1 MARQPPP
8 ERTAPYRATIDTQ
21 DPSVHTKGL
30 LLNLSK
36 HKISAIAAV
45 ALFSFVFLTA
55 EFRFD
60 TNMGEL
66 AGPDSVV
73 GAQGLILGA
82 SVIGFVVWGLMAR
95 ADRVKPL
102 LVLSAAVSLL
112 GVLALELTGDPAVLQ
127 IVGCLGFLALGLLG
141 AAAHTAFAQSFEHD
155 PKLATGAGAA
165 YAAGILLQ
173 FAVNLVV
180 PGGIV
185 EGVMLS
191 AATVV
196 LARCGA
202 IDLVDEAKDGLL
214 REAGEGP
221 RNDTE
226 HPCPTTTSKPQ
237 PLKQALWSIALVF
250 ILACMFSTLD
260 NVVTL
265 SNAHGTIA
273 VQTWPRLFLAASGL
287 AAGVLFDLADRRYMG
302 FLMFGVTALSTITI
316 LAVEAGADAN
326 IGLIVFYL
334 SCGFFVTFF
343 TATFTQLA
351 PRMQV
356 PALWAGM
363 GRAAN
368 NVCAFTTSGISFTL
382 VTSGNVALIM
392 IGALVLLV
400 AAGAAFLAAGLFRPP
415 QTEQEREHQRMAEEA
430 LAAPS
435 VEEQRQAFIA
445 DHGLTPREVDVL
457 MAVTQDERPLKQ
469 IAEEL
474 GISMRMVQR
483 HLSSIYQKTD
493 TQTRAGLTKA
503 FPSL

>member
-1 MARQPPP
+1 M
-8 ERTAPYRATIDTQ
+8 
-21 DPSVHTKGL
+21 
-30 LLNLSK
+30 NLSK
-36 HKISAIAAV
+36 TKTNALLAL
-45 ALFSFVFLTA
+45 ALFTFVFLAA

-60 TNMGEL
+60 INVGLL
-66 AGPDSVV
+66 AGAERVV
-73 GAQGLILGA
+73 LAQGFILGT
-82 SVIGFVVWGLMAR
+82 SVIGFIGYA
-95 ADRVKPL
+95 PL
-102 LVLSAAVSLL
+102 LGLAQRKGQPQTVATAAVPIAIMGLTQIQFPT
-112 GVLALELTGDPAVLQ
+112 GPFALEIL
-127 IVGCLGFLALGLLG
+127 GCVAFLGLGLLG
-141 AAAHTAFAQSFEHD
+141 ATAHHAFALAFQDD

-173 FAVNLVV
+173 FALNLLDC
-180 PGGIV
+180 GGIV
-185 EGVMLS
+185 ELIILGAATIIISALS
-191 AATVV
+191 AARQEAAENPSSTINPFTEPSHV
-196 LARCGA
+196 LA
-202 IDLVDEAKDGLL
+202 
-214 REAGEGP
+214 
-221 RNDTE
+221 
-226 HPCPTTTSKPQ
+226 
-237 PLKQALWSIALVF
+237 KQACWSIALIM
-250 ILACMFSTLD
+250 ILACLFSTLD
-260 NVVTL
+260 NAVTF

-287 AAGVLFDLADRRYMG
+287 VAGIVFDLAERRYMG
-302 FLMFGVTALSTITI
+302 LVMLGVTVLSTISI
-316 LAVEAGADAN
+316 LAVEAGADPN
-326 IGLIVFYL
+326 LGLIVFYL
-334 SCGFFVTFF
+334 SSGFFVTFF

-351 PRMQV
+351 LRMHT

-368 NVCAFTTSGISFTL
+368 NVCAFTTSGISLAL

-400 AAGAAFLAAGLFRPP
+400 AACAAFVAAGLFRLP
-415 QTEQEREHQRMAEEA
+415 QTEQEREHQQLAEEA

-435 VEEQRQAFIA
+435 IEEQRQAFIA

-469 IAEEL
+469 IADEL

>member
-1 MARQPPP
+1 M
-8 ERTAPYRATIDTQ
+8 
-21 DPSVHTKGL
+21 
-30 LLNLSK
+30 NLSK
-36 HKISAIAAV
+36 PKINALLAL
-45 ALFSFVFLTA
+45 ALFTFAFLAA

-60 TNMGEL
+60 INVGLL
-66 AGPDSVV
+66 AGAERVV
-73 GAQGLILGA
+73 IAQGFILGA
-82 SVIGFVVWGLMAR
+82 SVIGFIGYA
-95 ADRVKPL
+95 PL
-102 LVLSAAVSLL
+102 LALAQRKGQPKAIATAAVPIAIVGLTQIQFPT
-112 GVLALELTGDPAVLQ
+112 GPFALEIL
-127 IVGCLGFLALGLLG
+127 GCVAFLGLGLLG
-141 AAAHTAFAQSFEHD
+141 ATAHHAFALAFQDD

-173 FAVNLVV
+173 FALNLLDC
-180 PGGIV
+180 GGIV
-185 EGVMLS
+185 ELIILGAATIIISALS
-191 AATVV
+191 AAPQEADENSHSTINPLTEPSHV
-196 LARCGA
+196 LA
-202 IDLVDEAKDGLL
+202 
-214 REAGEGP
+214 
-221 RNDTE
+221 
-226 HPCPTTTSKPQ
+226 
-237 PLKQALWSIALVF
+237 KQACWSIALVM
-250 ILACMFSTLD
+250 ILACLFSTLD
-260 NVVTL
+260 NVVTF

-287 AAGVLFDLADRRYMG
+287 AAGTVFDLAERRYMG
-302 FLMFGVTALSTITI
+302 LIMLGVTVLSTISI
-316 LAVEAGADAN
+316 LAVEAGADPN
-326 IGLIVFYL
+326 LGLIVFYL
-334 SCGFFVTFF
+334 SSGFFVTFF

-351 PRMQV
+351 PRMHT

-368 NVCAFTTSGISFTL
+368 NVCAFTTSGISLAL

-400 AAGAAFLAAGLFRPP
+400 AASVAFVAAGLFRLP
-415 QTEQEREHQRMAEEA
+415 QTEQEREHQQLAEEA

-435 VEEQRQAFIA
+435 IEEQRQAFIA

-469 IAEEL
+469 VAEEL